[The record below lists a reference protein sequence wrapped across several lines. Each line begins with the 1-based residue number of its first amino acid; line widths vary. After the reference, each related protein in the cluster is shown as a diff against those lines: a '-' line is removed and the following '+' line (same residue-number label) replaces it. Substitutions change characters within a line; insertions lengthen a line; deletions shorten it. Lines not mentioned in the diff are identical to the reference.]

1 LKISKSIP
9 AQHRFLLG
17 AVFMGHLANDWVA
30 GTIWIIAP
38 AIAASMGLG
47 PTEVGLIL
55 TINGIGAGLSYI
67 PAGMMADR
75 SKRPGLLMLLT
86 FWWVAIGYF
95 LATLVP
101 GFWAITLLLSLGVM
115 GDAFWHPVATGVLVK
130 EMPERR
136 AQALGI
142 HAVGGSIGSEVL
154 GPLSAGFLLGFFDWQ
169 TTMQIL
175 VIPAIVMG
183 IFFIPMSLRI
193 SRESKTVVQS
203 INLKALAKH
212 WVKKTGLGLMLAL
225 VFYNMTLMAIL
236 SMMPLF
242 LQTDHGLTA
251 FHSGLIFAGFLVIG
265 SLLQPGLGRYTDGRG
280 RRSIVLLVLFLAA
293 AFALFAGLSQGL
305 YWSLLGLFP
314 ALVMLTAIRPVL
326 LATAVEYSG
335 QSASTTLGIV
345 FTVMDGVGMV
355 GALFAG
361 LIGEINLAYAFVM
374 AAGFATVAGLIFFQL
389 PDMKKDNIENSVAS
403 A

>member
-1 LKISKSIP
+1 
-9 AQHRFLLG
+9 
-17 AVFMGHLANDWVA
+17 MGHLANDWVA

-38 AIAASMGLG
+38 AIATSLGLG

-55 TINGIGAGLSYI
+55 AINGVGAGLCYI
-67 PAGMMADR
+67 PAGMIADR
-75 SKRPGLLMLLT
+75 SKRPGLLMLMT

-101 GFWAITLLLSLGVM
+101 GFWPITLLLALGVM

-142 HAVGGSIGSEVL
+142 HAVGGSIGAEVL

-175 VIPAIVMG
+175 IIPALVMG
-183 IFFIPMSLRI
+183 VFFIPMSLRI
-193 SRESKTVVQS
+193 SRESTTVVQT
-203 INLKALAKH
+203 INFKVLINH
-212 WVKKTGLGLMLAL
+212 WAQKTGLGLMLVL
-225 VFYNMTLMAIL
+225 IFYNMTLMAIL

-242 LQTDHGLTA
+242 LQIDHGLTA

-265 SLLQPGLGRYTDGRG
+265 SFLQPGLGRYTDTRG
-280 RRSIVLLVLFLAA
+280 RRQVVLLFLFLAA
-293 AFALFAGLSQGL
+293 TFALFAGLSQGL
-305 YWSLLGLFP
+305 YWALLGLFP

-326 LATAVEYSG
+326 LAIAVEYSS

-345 FTVMDGVGMV
+345 FTVLDGVGMV

-361 LIGEINLAYAFVM
+361 LIGEINLAYAFMM
-374 AAGFATVAGLIFFQL
+374 AAVFATLAGLIFLQL
-389 PDMKKDNIENSVAS
+389 PDTKSVSEAVS
-403 A
+403 SGAI